1 MYNIET
7 TESLNLL
14 KIDRAGLNLAST
26 TFICVILGK

>member
-7 TESLNLL
+7 TQSLNPP
-14 KIDRAGLNLAST
+14 KIGRAGLNLAST